1 MMYVLVLVI
10 GIILGLILYKKFPKC
25 VRTWFPDLLPRSIVY
40 EIQFRISWLSQPSL
54 FNEDIN
60 GELIKT
66 KPITVRVEAINEEEA
81 LANLHELLLQE
92 VKPDLITIKEIND

>member
-1 MMYVLVLVI
+1 MYFLVLII
-10 GIILGLILYKKFPKC
+10 GIVLGLILYKKFPKW
-25 VRTWFPDLLPRSIVY
+25 VRVWFPDLLPRTIVY